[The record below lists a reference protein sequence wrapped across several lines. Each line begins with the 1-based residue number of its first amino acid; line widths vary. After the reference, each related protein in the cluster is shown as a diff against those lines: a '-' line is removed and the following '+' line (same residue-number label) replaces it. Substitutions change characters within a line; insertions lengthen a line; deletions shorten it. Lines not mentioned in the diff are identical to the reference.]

1 MRQEFLK
8 MINEENKASFDWVY
22 YVLGLF
28 FGVLIGAII
37 SGSFGYSLLGGLI
50 GFIISALFLNKI
62 VKGRK
67 Y

>member
-1 MRQEFLK
+1 
-8 MINEENKASFDWVY
+8 MIKEENKASFDWVY

-28 FGVLIGAII
+28 FGILTGAII
-37 SGSFGYSLLGGLI
+37 SGSFGYSLLGGII
-50 GFIISALFLNKI
+50 GFILSALFLHNI

>member
-1 MRQEFLK
+1 
-8 MINEENKASFDWVY
+8 MIKEENKTSFDWVY

-28 FGVLIGAII
+28 FGILVGAITT
-37 SGSFGYSLLGGLI
+37 GSFGKSLLGGII
-50 GFIISALFLNKI
+50 GLIISALFLNKI

>member
-1 MRQEFLK
+1 
-8 MINEENKASFDWVY
+8 MINEENNTSFDWVY

-28 FGVLIGAII
+28 FGILVAAITTGKF
-37 SGSFGYSLLGGLI
+37 GSALLGGII
-50 GFIISALFLNKI
+50 GFIISALFLHKI

>member
-1 MRQEFLK
+1 MTNGES
-8 MINEENKASFDWVY
+8 KASFDWVY

-28 FGVLIGAII
+28 FGVLTGAII
-37 SGSFGYSLLGGLI
+37 TGSFGSSLLGGII

>member
-1 MRQEFLK
+1 

>member
-1 MRQEFLK
+1 MNK
-8 MINEENKASFDWVY
+8 EENNNSFDWVY

-28 FGVLIGAII
+28 FGILTGAII

-50 GFIISALFLNKI
+50 GFIIAALFLNKI
-62 VKGRK
+62 VKGRV

>member
-1 MRQEFLK
+1 MT
-8 MINEENKASFDWVY
+8 NEENKTSFDWVY

-28 FGVLIGAII
+28 FGILTGAII
-37 SGSFGYSLLGGLI
+37 TGSFGYSLLGGII

>member
-1 MRQEFLK
+1 
-8 MINEENKASFDWVY
+8 MINEENNTSFDWVY

-28 FGVLIGAII
+28 FGILTAAITT
-37 SGSFGYSLLGGLI
+37 GSFGKSLLGGII
-50 GFIISALFLNKI
+50 GLIISALFLHKI

>member
-1 MRQEFLK
+1 
-8 MINEENKASFDWVY
+8 MINEENKTSFDWVY

-28 FGVLIGAII
+28 FGILVASITT
-37 SGSFGYSLLGGLI
+37 GSFGKSLLGGII
-50 GFIISALFLNKI
+50 GLIISALFLHKI

>member
-1 MRQEFLK
+1 MT
-8 MINEENKASFDWVY
+8 NEENKASFDWVY

-28 FGVLIGAII
+28 FGILVGAITT
-37 SGSFGYSLLGGLI
+37 GSFGSSILGGII
-50 GFIISALFLNKI
+50 GYIIAALFLHNL

>member
-1 MRQEFLK
+1 
-8 MINEENKASFDWVY
+8 MIKEENKASFDWVY

-28 FGVLIGAII
+28 FGIVTGAIV

-50 GFIISALFLNKI
+50 GFIFSAIFLNKI
-62 VKGRK
+62 VKGRT

>member
-1 MRQEFLK
+1 LRQEFLK